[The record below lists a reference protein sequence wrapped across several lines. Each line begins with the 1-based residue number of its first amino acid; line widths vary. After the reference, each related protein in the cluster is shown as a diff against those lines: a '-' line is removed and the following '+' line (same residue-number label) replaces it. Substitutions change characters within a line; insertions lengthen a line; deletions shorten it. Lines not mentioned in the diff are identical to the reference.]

1 MDWSLLI
8 SLLALGT
15 SVFTYFRHDRK
26 LKKQEQK
33 INNYQIA
40 QMEAA
45 AEENKKAN
53 ICGDIRKSGNRYILT
68 VSNRGKAIARD
79 IRIEGLNS
87 RHIIHSAEFLLPYS
101 LLNPTESFDITID
114 RIGGY
119 YIDRLSLV
127 YRWDDDYSNDR
138 TKEQIVM
145 LA

>member
-1 MDWSLLI
+1 MDSSLLI

-15 SVFTYFRHDRK
+15 SVFTYFRHDRE

-53 ICGDIRKSGNRYILT
+53 ICGKIRQSGNRYILT
-68 VSNRGKAIARD
+68 VSNSGKAIARD

-87 RHIIHSAEFLLPYS
+87 RYIIHNANHLFPYK
-101 LLNPTESFDITID
+101 LLNPLECVEITID
-114 RIGGY
+114 RVGLI
-119 YIDRLSLV
+119 YIDRLDLV
-127 YRWDDDYSNDR
+127 YYWKDEYSNDR